1 MEAGERQALRLL
13 QAVTPAKSPDR
24 EGNLGLVVLGPP
36 DSQHTENANTT
47 AFTRPNTAP
56 DTLGTE

>member
-36 DSQHTENANTT
+36 DIQHTDNANTT
-47 AFTRPNTAP
+47 ALTLANMARDTP
-56 DTLGTE
+56 DTE